1 MGGFDPR
8 EPIDPA
14 IGDELNERSRL
25 KAGNPG
31 FQTEPWQFAGGV
43 PAHGSRFPLCPSSAD
58 RPTVVLHWIG
68 RRNGIRLLPPWN

>member
-1 MGGFDPR
+1 MGEFNPR

-31 FQTEPWQFAGGV
+31 F
-43 PAHGSRFPLCPSSAD
+43 
-58 RPTVVLHWIG
+58 
-68 RRNGIRLLPPWN
+68 